1 MTPPVT
7 GGVHLISG
15 KGREKRMAKT
25 NDKLFE
31 ELFPA
36 SAVHFA
42 QEVALVLR
50 GGDTTHTEG
59 RYPSWF
65 CVWVADSLLRRAT
78 SWREEWDL
86 FSSYAFSRIFVN
98 FSQER
103 HVCNMTKRKEVIRDD
118 QKAEWKGFVDRRLT
132 DDELAA
138 LDEWKPKPS
147 EIWAE
152 VDQLTQDGYRL
163 TLTYNKRTKLSS
175 CTIIDDNPT
184 RKSGGYALSNAD
196 GDGALALKMAV
207 FKHVHLLDR
216 TWENLLSAPPR
227 ARRG

>member
-1 MTPPVT
+1 
-7 GGVHLISG
+7 
-15 KGREKRMAKT
+15 MAKA

-31 ELFPA
+31 ELFPS

-42 QEVALVLR
+42 QEVALILR
-50 GGDTTHTEG
+50 GGDNTHTEG

-65 CVWVADSLLRRAT
+65 CAWVSDSLLRRAT
-78 SWREEWDL
+78 SWREEYDL
-86 FSSYAFSRIFVN
+86 FSSYAFSRMFFN
-98 FSQER
+98 FSCER
-103 HVCNMTKRKEVIRDD
+103 HVCNMTKRKDVIRDD
-118 QKAEWKGFVDRRLT
+118 QKAEWKGFVDRRLS
-132 DDELAA
+132 DEELAE
-138 LDEWKPKPS
+138 LDGWKPKPS

-175 CTIIDDNPT
+175 CTIIDDDPS

-196 GDGALALKMAV
+196 TDGACSLKMAI
-207 FKHVHLLDR
+207 FKHVILLGR
-216 TWENLLSAPPR
+216 SWEALLAAPPR